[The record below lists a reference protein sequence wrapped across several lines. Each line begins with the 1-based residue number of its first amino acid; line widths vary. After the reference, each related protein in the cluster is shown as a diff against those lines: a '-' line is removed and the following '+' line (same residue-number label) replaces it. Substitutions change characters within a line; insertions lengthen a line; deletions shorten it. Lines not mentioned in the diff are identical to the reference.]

1 MVTTRLLLRYKLI
14 YKLCI
19 IFIIIFICNGCKE
32 NLVQY
37 DSFIEKPSAIKKD
50 DVIEIKLGYTA
61 ASANWI
67 KTFVNIEGNI
77 IYICGELTLKE
88 IPQTIS
94 IKLPEPQKNYKVIWI
109 DGDGKKTEINVRQQ
123 KGPQNN

>member
-1 MVTTRLLLRYKLI
+1 MGTTRLLLRHELI

-32 NLVQY
+32 NLVKY

-61 ASANWI
+61 ASANCM

-77 IYICGELTLKE
+77 IYIFGELTLKE

-109 DGDGKKTEINVRQQ
+109 DGDGEKTEIKVRQQ
-123 KGPQNN
+123 NGPRNN